1 MTDSIERGAHWP
13 EHVAGQVKFL
23 VCVDASPPSK
33 VAVHYACRRA
43 KNTNGRVA
51 LLHVVQPVD
60 FRQWSGVEE
69 MMREEQREGAEV
81 LLSDL
86 ARDVNAWA
94 GLMPELMVR
103 EGRIGDEIL
112 GAVDDDPLIDSC
124 AWVRILRKARES
136 SCRGSQDTWPAV
148 LRFRLS
154 SFQAS
159 FPTRR
164 SSTSPEAPPKDHAC
178 TAS

>member
-1 MTDSIERGAHWP
+1 MTDSIEGGALYP

-23 VCVDASPPSK
+23 VCVDASPPSR

-51 LLHVVQPVD
+51 LLHVAQPVD

-81 LLSDL
+81 LLSEL

-94 GLMPELMVR
+94 GLMPELLVR

-112 GAVDDDPLIDSC
+112 GAVDDDPLIDLLC
-124 AWVRILRKARES
+124 V
-136 SCRGSQDTWPAV
+136 GSNPEEGKGKLVSWLAGH
-148 LRFRLS
+148 LAGRLTIPLVIIPGTLS
-154 SFQAS
+154 DEKIINI
-159 FPTRR
+159 T
-164 SSTSPEAPPKDHAC
+164 
-178 TAS
+178 

>member
-1 MTDSIERGAHWP
+1 MSDSIEGGTHCP
-13 EHVAGQVKFL
+13 GHVAGQVKFL

-81 LLSDL
+81 LLNEL
-86 ARDVNAWA
+86 ALDVNAWA

-112 GAVDDDPLIDSC
+112 GAVDDDPSIDLLC
-124 AWVRILRKARES
+124 V
-136 SCRGSQDTWPAV
+136 GSNPEEGKGKLVSWLAGH
-148 LRFRLS
+148 LAGRLTIPLVIIPGTLS
-154 SFQAS
+154 DEKIINI
-159 FPTRR
+159 T
-164 SSTSPEAPPKDHAC
+164 
-178 TAS
+178 